1 MNRSFKKKDMKALPA
16 TMNRNMEI
24 ENTDINERGGFV
36 LNWDGHRERDR
47 VDCDDDT
54 AIDY

>member
-1 MNRSFKKKDMKALPA
+1 MKALPA